1 MWTFSPICFSCSSDL
16 VHLGPRAPG
25 GSSTILNRGGAPGGG
40 GGCATV
46 ASSCIE
52 PLRISFAFSPSA
64 TSLQPIDFVA
74 PPFPTTP
81 EEEKGGATLPQL
93 STKKTSTLWRHHFPP
108 AVVEPQLQDWVAW
121 RHHPWCLFDDSRHL
135 VAQAK
140 VMGGPCLPC
149 RLRARRCAR
158 VGQGGDRGRSQP
170 APTRSAR
177 AGDAPRMATHHC
189 ARDRCACVT
198 PRSSRLARLSQAVAC
213 KGSTPGWTGPHA
225 QAAVSTP
232 DPSAGR
238 AARAAGMACTDSVGR
253 QIARALRQTARV
265 TPARAPR

>member
-1 MWTFSPICFSCSSDL
+1 MVVAAAQLWP
-16 VHLGPRAPG
+16 PP
-25 GSSTILNRGGAPGGG
+25 
-40 GGCATV
+40 
-46 ASSCIE
+46 ASS
-52 PLRISFAFSPSA
+52 LSVSLSPSHPRPR
-64 TSLQPIDFVA
+64 LFN
-74 PPFPTTP
+74 
-81 EEEKGGATLPQL
+81 L
-93 STKKTSTLWRHHFPP
+93 STLWRHPFPP

-213 KGSTPGWTGPHA
+213 KGSTPGWTVSSRAGSCVHAGPQRWACGARCRHGVHGQRRTTNCTSFASDRACHA
-225 QAAVSTP
+225 CARTAMRAYV
-232 DPSAGR
+232 R
-238 AARAAGMACTDSVGR
+238 AAHAPTRPPRVVACV
-253 QIARALRQTARV
+253 
-265 TPARAPR
+265 